1 MNIMNNNT
9 DRCKQLRKLRERLAE
24 ELRALKESEQQE
36 EYEGVGN
43 PLEMVNIIKSLQ
55 KTLST
60 VDLELQKCPDTD
72 R

>member
-9 DRCKQLRKLRERLAE
+9 DRCKQLRKLRDRLAE

-72 R
+72 

>member
-1 MNIMNNNT
+1 MNDNT
-9 DRCKQLRKLRERLAE
+9 DRCKRLHRLRDRLAE

-60 VDLELQKCPDTD
+60 VDLELQKCPDTN
-72 R
+72 

>member
-1 MNIMNNNT
+1 MNSMNNNT
-9 DRCKQLRKLRERLAE
+9 DRCKQLRKLRDRLAE

-43 PLEMVNIIKSLQ
+43 PLEIVNVIKSLQ

-60 VDLELQKCPDTD
+60 VDLELQKCPNIQV
-72 R
+72 

>member
-1 MNIMNNNT
+1 MNVMNNNI
-9 DRCKQLRKLRERLAE
+9 DRCKQLRKLRDRLAE
-24 ELRALKESEQQE
+24 EVRALKESEQQE

-43 PLEMVNIIKSLQ
+43 PLEMVNIIKNLQ

-72 R
+72 

>member
-1 MNIMNNNT
+1 MNGMNNNT
-9 DRCKQLRKLRERLAE
+9 DRCKQLRKLRDRLTE

-43 PLEMVNIIKSLQ
+43 PLEIVNVIKSLQ

-60 VDLELQKCPDTD
+60 VDLELQKCPNIQA
-72 R
+72 